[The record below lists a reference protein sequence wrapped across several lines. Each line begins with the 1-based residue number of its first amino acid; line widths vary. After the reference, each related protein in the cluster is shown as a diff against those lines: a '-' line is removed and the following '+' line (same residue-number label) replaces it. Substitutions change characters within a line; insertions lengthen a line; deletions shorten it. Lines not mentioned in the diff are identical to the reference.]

1 MKSVH
6 HLRWRRTH
14 QKPRLAAVHSYSSA
28 QSEEVDEKLRGPLPV
43 VIVECPWRGP
53 GQATS

>member
-14 QKPRLAAVHSYSSA
+14 QKPRLTAVPSYSSA

-43 VIVECPWRGP
+43 IIVECPWRGP